1 MNRRIALSVLCLFAL
16 PAPAA
21 PCPDW
26 PASRAGAELAALAE
40 RLRQWDDAYHRE
52 GRSPVADELYDQAR
66 ARLAQWRQCFPGQT
80 GPLPEPLA
88 GSSGPL
94 AHPLPHTGLDKLD
107 EAAVQAWMAARGELW
122 VQPKVDGVA
131 VTLEYA
137 GGRLQRAISRGDGRR
152 GQDWTAHARRL
163 PAVPQE
169 LADNRHLIL
178 QGELYWRQTAHV
190 QAEAGGR
197 GARARVAGLLARQ
210 SLDEAEAAGIGLFV
224 WEWPNGPEG
233 MDERLDGLERL
244 GFAEVRHYSQ
254 PVADF
259 AAARQWRERWYRA
272 PLPFASDGVVLRQ
285 GRRPPGERWQ
295 AQPPHW
301 AVAWKYPLAQ
311 ALAEVRAVQFRIG
324 RSGRITPLLELQ
336 PVRLDDREI
345 RRVALGSLQR
355 WQALDI
361 RPGDQLALRLAG
373 LSIPQVDDVV
383 WRAAE
388 RPALPVPDP
397 AAYHALSC
405 WRPLAGCESQFL
417 ARLDWLG
424 GRHGLALGGI
434 GRNTWETLLENRQLD
449 DLLDWLELTEAQ
461 LASLPGFGE
470 RSASLL
476 AERFRTARQRA
487 FPVWLRAL
495 GLPPTGKAALP
506 PSWDELAGRSLE
518 QWQGEPG
525 IGPGRARQLQAFFQH
540 PEVQA
545 LRVRLQAAGV
555 AGF

>member
-1 MNRRIALSVLCLFAL
+1 
-16 PAPAA
+16 
-21 PCPDW
+21 
-26 PASRAGAELAALAE
+26 
-40 RLRQWDDAYHRE
+40 
-52 GRSPVADELYDQAR
+52 
-66 ARLAQWRQCFPGQT
+66 
-80 GPLPEPLA
+80 
-88 GSSGPL
+88 
-94 AHPLPHTGLDKLD
+94 
-107 EAAVQAWMAARGELW
+107 
-122 VQPKVDGVA
+122 
-131 VTLEYA
+131 
-137 GGRLQRAISRGDGRR
+137 
-152 GQDWTAHARRL
+152 
-163 PAVPQE
+163 
-169 LADNRHLIL
+169 
-178 QGELYWRQTAHV
+178 
-190 QAEAGGR
+190 
-197 GARARVAGLLARQ
+197 
-210 SLDEAEAAGIGLFV
+210 
-224 WEWPNGPEG
+224 
-233 MDERLDGLERL
+233 
-244 GFAEVRHYSQ
+244 
-254 PVADF
+254 
-259 AAARQWRERWYRA
+259 
-272 PLPFASDGVVLRQ
+272 DGVVLRQ

-295 AQPPHW
+295 AEPPHW

-383 WRAAE
+383 WRTAE

-405 WRPLAGCESQFL
+405 WRPVAGCESQFL

-449 DLLDWLELTEAQ
+449 DLLGWLELTEAQ

-476 AERFRTARQRA
+476 AERFRAARQRA

-506 PSWDELAGRSLE
+506 SSWDELAGRSLE

-545 LRVRLQAAGV
+545 LRVRLQAASV